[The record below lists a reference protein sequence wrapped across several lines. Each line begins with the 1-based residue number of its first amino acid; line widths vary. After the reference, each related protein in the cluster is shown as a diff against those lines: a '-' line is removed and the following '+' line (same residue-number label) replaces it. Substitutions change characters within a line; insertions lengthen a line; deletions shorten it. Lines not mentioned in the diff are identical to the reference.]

1 MDKNKNGF
9 NSPDVR
15 RIEEVLPL
23 SSKDCHSVMC
33 DKDEEADNSHTDLEL
48 KLIPK
53 EEVVIKQLSGKSKS
67 HVARSPAEEAELRR
81 FALMIINDRIA
92 FCQKY
97 KTGEEEIGKCAC
109 ESIRRYIRLSK
120 ESASRAIPK
129 DKLCAIKKMFE
140 EMKKEGKI
148 KCPEY
153 KLP

>member
-1 MDKNKNGF
+1 MEENKNGF
-9 NSPDVR
+9 NSPNVR
-15 RIEEVLPL
+15 RIQEVLPI
-23 SSKDCHSVMC
+23 SSGDCRDVAC
-33 DKDEEADNSHTDLEL
+33 DVDGKVDDAQTNLEL

-53 EEVVIKQLSGKSKS
+53 EEVVFKQFSGRSKS
-67 HVARSPAEEAELRR
+67 HVAKSPAEEEELRR
-81 FALMIINDRIA
+81 FATMVINDRIA

-97 KTGEEEIGKCAC
+97 KTDEEEIGKCAC

-120 ESASRAIPK
+120 ESASRAISK

-140 EMKKEGKI
+140 EMKKDGKI